1 MQKEI
6 TSMLTKEIVRTIG
19 IDVHSETYS
28 ISTYNPQT
36 ETFIGECTVE
46 ADARNVI
53 RYVSKL
59 RKETAMPV
67 SIDVG
72 YEAGPTGFGLKREL
86 EKAGIRC
93 HVMAP
98 TSIYRPA
105 AGVRVKTDARDARS
119 LARAVYW
126 GSYSEVMPLSEEDE
140 AYRDYIRMR
149 DDRNDE
155 LKRAKQHLLSFLL
168 RRGKQY
174 QGKNYWTQKHMGWLR
189 KIEFGN
195 PVDQL
200 TFKEYLNEVTRLMDA
215 IELLDAEIEEFS
227 RNERYAENVSRL
239 RCFAGIDTHSAMVM
253 VTEIGDYGRFPS
265 AEAFASYLGLTPG
278 EHSSGKSAIKTGITK
293 TGNTHCRRML
303 CESANAIA
311 RTNPY
316 KKSKRLL
323 SRQIGMDPDVI
334 AYADRGSSRIKKKY
348 YALKENG
355 KHSNV
360 AKAACARE
368 LACFIWGMMT
378 GNYDQNDA
386 VTA

>member
-1 MQKEI
+1 
-6 TSMLTKEIVRTIG
+6 MLTKEIVRTIG

-36 ETFIGECTVE
+36 ESYIGECTVE
-46 ADARNVI
+46 ADGKNVI
-53 RYVSKL
+53 RYVAKL
-59 RKETAMPV
+59 RKETEVPV
-67 SIDVG
+67 LIEVG

-155 LKRAKQHLLSFLL
+155 LKRAKQHLISFLL
-168 RRGKQY
+168 RRGRRY
-174 QGKNYWTQKHMGWLR
+174 QGKKYWTQMHMKWLR
-189 KIEFGN
+189 RIEFEN
-195 PVDQL
+195 PVDQF
-200 TFKEYLNEVTRLMDA
+200 TFREYLNEVVRLMDA
-215 IELLDAEIEEFS
+215 IELLDAKIEEFS
-227 RNERYAENVSRL
+227 KNERYAENVSRL
-239 RCFAGIDTHSAMVM
+239 RCFAGIDPHSAMVM
-253 VTEIGDYGRFPS
+253 VTEIGDYSRFPS
-265 AEAFASYLGLTPG
+265 AETFASYLGLTPG
-278 EHSSGKSAIKTGITK
+278 EHSSGKSAIRTGITK
-293 TGNTHCRRML
+293 AGNTHCRRIL
-303 CESANAIA
+303 CESANSLAKS
-311 RTNPY
+311 NPY

-323 SRQIGMDPDVI
+323 SRQKGMDPDVI

-348 YALKENG
+348 SALKENG

-378 GNYDQNDA
+378 GNYDKNGA

>member
-1 MQKEI
+1 
-6 TSMLTKEIVRTIG
+6 MLTNEIVRTIG
-19 IDVHSETYS
+19 IDVHSKTYS
-28 ISTYNPQT
+28 ISTYNPHS
-36 ETFIGECTVE
+36 ESFIGECTVE
-46 ADARNVI
+46 AEAKNVI
-53 RYVSKL
+53 KYVARL
-59 RKETAMPV
+59 RKETAVPV
-67 SIDVG
+67 SLEVG

-174 QGKNYWTQKHMGWLR
+174 QGKNYWTRMHMGWLK
-189 KIEFGN
+189 KIEFRN

-215 IELLDAEIEEFS
+215 IELLDAKIEEFS
-227 RNERYAENVSRL
+227 QNERYAENVSKL

-253 VTEIGDYGRFPS
+253 VTEIGDYSRFPS
-265 AEAFASYLGLTPG
+265 AETFASYLGLTPG
-278 EHSSGKSAIKTGITK
+278 ERSSGKSAIKTGITK
-293 TGNTHCRRML
+293 AGNAHCRRIL
-303 CESANAIA
+303 CESANSLAKS
-311 RTNPY
+311 NPY

-323 SRQIGMDPDVI
+323 SRQKGMDPDVI
-334 AYADRGSSRIKKKY
+334 AYADRGTSRIKKKFFH
-348 YALKENG
+348 LKENG
-355 KHSNV
+355 KQTNV

-368 LACFIWGMMT
+368 LACFVWGMIT
-378 GNYDQNDA
+378 GHYDSESA
-386 VTA
+386 AS

>member
-1 MQKEI
+1 
-6 TSMLTKEIVRTIG
+6 
-19 IDVHSETYS
+19 
-28 ISTYNPQT
+28 
-36 ETFIGECTVE
+36 
-46 ADARNVI
+46 
-53 RYVSKL
+53 
-59 RKETAMPV
+59 
-67 SIDVG
+67 
-72 YEAGPTGFGLKREL
+72 
-86 EKAGIRC
+86 
-93 HVMAP
+93 
-98 TSIYRPA
+98 
-105 AGVRVKTDARDARS
+105 
-119 LARAVYW
+119 
-126 GSYSEVMPLSEEDE
+126 
-140 AYRDYIRMR
+140 MR

-168 RRGKQY
+168 RRGRQY
-174 QGKNYWTQKHMGWLR
+174 QGKNYWTQMHMKWLR
-189 KIEFGN
+189 IIEFEN

-200 TFKEYLNEVTRLMDA
+200 TFREYLNEVTRLMDA

-293 TGNTHCRRML
+293 AGNTHCRRML